1 LSVCAHVVC
10 VVSELLTYGQFMSAQ
25 QFVTLLG
32 AACLYIY
39 TSRGISSLT

>member
-1 LSVCAHVVC
+1 VSVCAHVVC
-10 VVSELLTYGQFMSAQ
+10 VVSELLTHGQFMSTQ

-39 TSRGISSLT
+39 TSQGILSLT